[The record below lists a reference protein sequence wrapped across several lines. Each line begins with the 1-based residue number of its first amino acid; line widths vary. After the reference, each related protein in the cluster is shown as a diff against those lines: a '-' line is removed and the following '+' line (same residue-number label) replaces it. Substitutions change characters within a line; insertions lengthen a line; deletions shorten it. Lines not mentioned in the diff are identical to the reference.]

1 MGLYHRS
8 FSSTSFSE
16 LHRSVVRSDF
26 VLAFS
31 DASIS
36 IMSASDIQSNSQFND
51 YHSNFAEKLLS
62 SNLFWALVALSFF
75 LVVICIFRCILKKWD
90 RCNLD
95 DVEESQVFISVDN
108 ADDDAVNYVSAD

>member
-1 MGLYHRS
+1 
-8 FSSTSFSE
+8 
-16 LHRSVVRSDF
+16 
-26 VLAFS
+26 
-31 DASIS
+31 
-36 IMSASDIQSNSQFND
+36 MSASDIQSNSQFND

-75 LVVICIFRCILKKWD
+75 LVVICIFRCILNKWYRPSKDMNGGGRPMVDIVNHDCGGGKCD

-108 ADDDAVNYVSAD
+108 ADDDAVNYVSADENDAMVAV